1 MNLAESYYYDFKTS
15 DLIFKSYQENFNF
28 ILNKIKSYQE
38 NFNFIL
44 NKIKSYQDVKDVKEI
59 QVKEDILKIY
69 ELRIKQFSLDFD
81 NIIKTIN
88 YYNLSLIIYEAPVL
102 SLSLSLSLSLAIYK
116 KEKSINQEAQEAP
129 EIVYDSIGNISSH
142 IFKDFKLLLDKI
154 NKENLQY
161 LDFYELFLNLKEIK
175 NELMS
180 INIDRGYVSK
190 ES

>member
-15 DLIFKSYQENFNF
+15 DLIFKSY
-28 ILNKIKSYQE
+28 KE

-44 NKIKSYQDVKDVKEI
+44 NKIKSYQDVKEI
-59 QVKEDILKIY
+59 QVKEN
-69 ELRIKQFSLDFD
+69 Q
-81 NIIKTIN
+81 
-88 YYNLSLIIYEAPVL
+88 
-102 SLSLSLSLSLAIYK
+102 
-116 KEKSINQEAQEAP
+116 EKSINQEAP

-142 IFKDFKLLLDKI
+142 IFKDFKSLLDKI

-175 NELMS
+175 SELMS